1 MKRAPQIIFIVF
13 FIVSVLTLSAVH
25 FGIERSSNENKVPTD
40 FISMEAPSPTPTMQ
54 QIPESYFLK
63 NGIYAGQ
70 SFNNCG
76 PASLSMAMSFFG
88 KNVTQADIASRLRP
102 YNNPAGGVDDKAVL
116 ADELVQEAKANGLG
130 AVALPNGNP
139 DLVRR
144 FLANDISVILRTWL
158 NPDEDIGH
166 YRVLTGYDMAQKNFY
181 ANDSYHGPNITLPED
196 SLLEMW
202 QPFNYGYILVYP
214 KEKELL
220 VRDLIGEDTEVQKAW
235 ENSLKRAEQELSQ
248 DPNNAY
254 ALFNKSVALY
264 HLGEYEEAVK
274 AYEDSSSG
282 LPPRML
288 WYQLEPIYAY
298 QKTGQDDKALEL
310 SDRILSNGNAAYSE
324 LYQIKGEIY
333 LARGEREQ
341 ARREFEKAVL
351 YNKNFAPARQALSE
365 L

>member
-1 MKRAPQIIFIVF
+1 MKRTPQIIFIVVF
-13 FIVSVLTLSAVH
+13 AAAVAALSFVH
-25 FGIERSSNENKVPTD
+25 FRTEKSTTEQKVPVDT
-40 FISMEAPSPTPTMQ
+40 ISRRISSPTPTPQ

-116 ADELVQEAKANGLG
+116 ADELVTEAKANGLG
-130 AVALPNGNP
+130 AIALPNGNP
-139 DLVRR
+139 DLIRR

-158 NPDEDIGH
+158 NPNEDIGH
-166 YRVLTGYDMAQKNFY
+166 YRVLTGYDMAQKNFF
-181 ANDSYHGPNITLPED
+181 ANDSYHGPNITLAED

-202 QPFNYGYILVYP
+202 QPFNYGYILIYP
-214 KEKELL
+214 KEKENL
-220 VRDLIGEDTEVQKAW
+220 VRDLIEEDIDDKKAW
-235 ENSLKRAEQELSQ
+235 ENSLKRAEQELLQ
-248 DPNNAY
+248 NPNSAY

-264 HLGEYEEAVK
+264 HLGEYEEAVS
-274 AYEDSSSG
+274 AYEASSPG

-298 QKTGQDDKALEL
+298 QKTAQNDKALEL
-310 SDRILSNGNAAYSE
+310 IDRILNNGNAAYSE

-333 LARGEREQ
+333 LAGGNRDQ

-351 YNKNFAPARQALSE
+351 YNENYSPARQALSE